1 MRIEQP
7 NPNDFDALLRAGL
20 KNHTINVPPDFTQKL
35 LTRVQRQEYAAALA
49 AIRMKERLLLA
60 VMILVPVAAI
70 AIALLMPQQIITQL
84 STSIAEAQQK
94 LLADFNGI
102 VFSLRNWIVIAA
114 AAGLL
119 LYGLFESL
127 LAEN

>member
-20 KNHTINVPPDFTQKL
+20 KNHIINVPPDFAQKL

-49 AIRMKERLLLA
+49 AIRLKERLLLA

-70 AIALLMPQQIITQL
+70 AIALLIPPQIITQI
-84 STSIAEAQQK
+84 STLITEAQQK
-94 LLADFNGI
+94 LLANFNGI
-102 VFSLRNWIVIAA
+102 VFPLQNWIVLAA

>member
-20 KNHTINVPPDFTQKL
+20 KNHTINVPPDFAKKL
-35 LTRVQRQEYAAALA
+35 LTRIQRQEYAAALA
-49 AIRMKERLLLA
+49 AIRLKERLLLA

-70 AIALLMPQQIITQL
+70 AIALLIPPQIITQI
-84 STSIAEAQQK
+84 STLITEAQQK

-102 VFSLRNWIVIAA
+102 VFSFRNWIVIAA